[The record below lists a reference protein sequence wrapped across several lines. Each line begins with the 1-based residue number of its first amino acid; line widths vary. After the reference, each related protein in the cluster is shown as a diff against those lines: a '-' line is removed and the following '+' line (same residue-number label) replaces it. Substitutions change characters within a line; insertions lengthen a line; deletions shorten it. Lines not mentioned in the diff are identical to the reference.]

1 MQLASCL
8 YLPLSGTLFNLCFSC
23 FSSEQVFFPHE
34 RNITLSGSFSQHM
47 AATAALA
54 NSHLTL
60 HHPPAWMPWGQAAR
74 GQTWRHACPCSC
86 NPFPPD
92 ASWVAEMKSFAVRQS
107 TGKMWGTSLI
117 FVREWRCL
125 QHSIQLFPLT
135 VTGLLWVVSARPR
148 TSEALDAELLWLSWH
163 LAGQG

>member
-1 MQLASCL
+1 MQFASWL

-23 FSSEQVFFPHE
+23 LSSEQDFFFPMKE
-34 RNITLSGSFSQHM
+34 ILLSGSFLQHM
-47 AATAALA
+47 AATVASA

-60 HHPPAWMPWGQAAR
+60 HHPPAWMPWVAAR

-86 NPFPPD
+86 NPFPLE
-92 ASWVAEMKSFAVRQS
+92 ASWVAETKPFAVRQS
-107 TGKMWGTSLI
+107 TGRMWDTSQI

-125 QHSIQLFPLT
+125 QRSIQLLPLT
-135 VTGLLWVVSARPR
+135 VTGLLWVVSATPR
-148 TSEALDAELLWLSWH
+148 TSGALDAELFLLSWH